1 MAKKFTELEDK
12 MSPESK
18 ARSDELFTKQKEI
31 LEDRARTN
39 DQIRQATAEEAMEK
53 IFEVWSRE
61 FNPVSYDREKGLL
74 HARLDRYT
82 SFCAFIVKKYRKIV
96 IEIEQY

>member
-1 MAKKFTELEDK
+1 MAHKFSELEEK
-12 MSPESK
+12 MSPESR
-18 ARSDELFTKQKEI
+18 ARSDELFKKGKEI

-61 FNPVSYDREKGLL
+61 FNPVEYDREKGIVC
-74 HARLDRYT
+74 ARLDRYT
-82 SFCAFIVKKYRKIV
+82 SFWASMVKKDRKIV